1 VARVLIVGCG
11 CRGQALARELTA
23 AGHAIRG
30 TTRDPGRRSAIAE
43 AGAEPVLADP
53 DRVATLMPALAGVT
67 VVCWLLGSA
76 TGPSAPQV
84 NGPRLRMALEKM
96 VDTPVR
102 GVLYE
107 PVAEPGEARAAGI
120 AIARAAAET
129 WRIPLA
135 LLDAIPAAPGD
146 WAAAASACVEA
157 LLEGASAGR
166 LH

>member
-11 CRGQALARELTA
+11 CRGQALARQLTG
-23 AGHAIRG
+23 AGHAVRG
-30 TTRDPGRRSAIAE
+30 TTRDPGRRAAIAE
-43 AGAEPVLADP
+43 SGAEPVLADP

-76 TGPSAPQV
+76 TGPSAADV

-107 PVAEPGEARAAGI
+107 PVHGTEAARAAGLEI
-120 AIARAAAET
+120 VRAAADT

-135 LLDAIPAAPGD
+135 LLEAMPAAAGD
-146 WAAAASACVEA
+146 WAAAARLRLET
-157 LLEGASAGR
+157 LLEAPTPGG
-166 LH
+166 